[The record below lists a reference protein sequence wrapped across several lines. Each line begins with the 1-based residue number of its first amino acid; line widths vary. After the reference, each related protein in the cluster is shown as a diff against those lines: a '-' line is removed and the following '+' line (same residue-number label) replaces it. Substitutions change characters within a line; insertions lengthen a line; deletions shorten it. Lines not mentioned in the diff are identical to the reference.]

1 MRSVASVPSEVIAEE
16 HTERTARK
24 LSALVPGTLQATP
37 NTPGIEQEEAEEA
50 ETILP
55 SGLATAPEIEPQM
68 NADEHR

>member
-1 MRSVASVPSEVIAEE
+1 MRSVSSVQSEVIAAE

-24 LSALVPGTLQATP
+24 LTARVPCMLHATP

-55 SGLATAPEIEPQM
+55 SAPSAASCSKIPVM
-68 NADEHR
+68 